1 MKVLVLNGSP
11 KLENSNTIKLTNAFI
26 EGIKEEYSKTVYNK
40 AIENIEKNNGLEME
54 TLNVYKLDIKPCKGC
69 FVCWKNTPGKCFI
82 KDDMESVIDKILSA
96 DVIIWSFPLYYFG
109 MPSQLKAL
117 MDRQLP
123 MNLPFMASR
132 EDGNSDTGSHIPRY
146 DISSKRTV
154 IISTCGFYTSEGN
167 YDSLNLQFDRCF
179 GKNNYEKLYCGQG
192 ELFRVEELKK
202 RTNQYLEIVKN
213 AGKDFIEGKIT
224 IDTKNKLSELLY
236 PRDVFE
242 AMADASWGIEYAA
255 KENKA
260 DEKKQIDEKDNYNK
274 KDQSYFFTKQMAAL
288 YNKKSWNG
296 SDKVLEMNY
305 TDINKTYQI
314 ILSKDGAEVIDDN
327 FKKYTT
333 KIKTPISVWM
343 DIAKGVID
351 GKQAVM
357 QHMYTV
363 SGDFELMMNWDEI
376 FGVDIN
382 DGNQTQNGQ
391 VDLNDNNVDMKK
403 SNMNFMLIPW
413 IVIWISLS
421 IDSFWGGI
429 LGITAS
435 SIIPLIALNSRLTI
449 FDALSFIM
457 VSIISILAIL
467 GVTPIILMPTSY
479 LLFGIMWTF
488 TVFRKIPLTAY
499 YSMNDFGEKKAL
511 ENPLFLRTNRILTA
525 AWGILYLI
533 TPIWTYF
540 LMNTKIAYTTGII
553 NSILPVF
560 LGIFTKWF
568 IGWYPPYYLSEKN

>member
-109 MPSQLKAL
+109 LPSQLKAL

-179 GKNNYEKLYCGQG
+179 GKNNYEKIYCGQG

-213 AGKDFIEGKIT
+213 AGKEFIEKRISEE
-224 IDTKNKLSELLY
+224 TKNKLSELLY

-242 AMADASWGIEYAA
+242 AMADASWGIEYAG

-260 DEKKQIDEKDNYNK
+260 DEKDE
-274 KDQSYFFTKQMAAL
+274 SYFFTKQMAAL
-288 YNKKSWNG
+288 YNKNSWNG

-343 DIAKGVID
+343 DIAKGIID

-363 SGDFELMMNWDEI
+363 SGEFELMMNWDEI

-391 VDLNDNNVDMKK
+391 GDLNDNNVDMKK

-435 SIIPLIALNSRLTI
+435 SVIPLIALNSRLTI